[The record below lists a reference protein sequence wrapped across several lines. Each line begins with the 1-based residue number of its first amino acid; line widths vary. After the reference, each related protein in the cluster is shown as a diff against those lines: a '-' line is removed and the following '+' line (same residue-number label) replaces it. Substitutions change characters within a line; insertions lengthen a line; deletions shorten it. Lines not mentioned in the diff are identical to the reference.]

1 MRLYGPRTNIKKK
14 KKNRMT
20 SKFFRLEEF
29 LDSSVARQKGI
40 SNSPSWEVIDHLN
53 ELALWLDQLREAW
66 GSGLKVTSGFRND
79 KLNTYVGGVA
89 GSAHKEGYGAD
100 IQPINGKFDEFVA
113 FIKKW
118 AKDKQFDQI
127 IIENKGATRW
137 VHFGLRNRKGEQR
150 RMLFG
155 MEVK

>member
-1 MRLYGPRTNIKKK
+1 M
-14 KKNRMT
+14 KNRIEKPIYFT
-20 SKFFRLEEF
+20 LEE
-29 LDSSVARQKGI
+29 LLTSSTARQK
-40 SNSPSWEVIDHLN
+40 SVENLPSWTIVEHLN

-89 GSAHKEGYGAD
+89 GSAHKDGFAAD

-127 IIENKGATRW
+127 IIENKGKTKW
-137 VHFGLRNRKGEQR
+137 IHFGLKNRKGEQR
-150 RMLFG
+150 KMLFG